1 MESAPLPPPRSA
13 ARQRRRSLCA
23 ALAAAAIGPF
33 TSLAGASAQT
43 APATATACP
52 LPPEI
57 AATFLESKCTRSTLA
72 APTTF
77 YRYHSTDSNRKG
89 RYLTTDHHTE
99 SSQAI
104 RQLALHQNWGNQA
117 RRQITVTLPAGT
129 VVYQGT
135 VAPQVPSACYPG
147 GGQQTFIEN
156 SKDPAIVWS
165 DGPELTWQPFSCPEA
180 PTP

>member
-1 MESAPLPPPRSA
+1 MDYGPLPPSRSA
-13 ARQRRRSLCA
+13 GRRRRRSLCA

-43 APATATACP
+43 APTANPACP

-57 AATFLESKCTRSTLA
+57 SATFMESKCSRSTLA

-89 RYLTTDHHTE
+89 RYLTTDHHTD

-135 VAPQVPSACYPG
+135 VAPQAPSACYPG

-156 SKDPAIVWS
+156 SKDPAIVWT